1 MVHCPKGRGKKEAER
16 ESATPRA
23 HSNTKIT
30 KMLQGIPTMSPHIA
44 NAVEEAIT
52 TRPNATTKTK
62 LAPLNIGIRD
72 NQLLVDK
79 NGDKFV
85 DLLSDLGWDYQC
97 MTSSGRETYDK
108 LMQMLG
114 IIKPDEVYM
123 EI

>member
-1 MVHCPKGRGKKEAER
+1 M
-16 ESATPRA
+16 
-23 HSNTKIT
+23 TK
-30 KMLQGIPTMSPHIA
+30 
-44 NAVEEAIT
+44 
-52 TRPNATTKTK
+52 KTK

-85 DLLSDLGWDYQC
+85 DLLSDLGWDYQS

-114 IIKPDEVYM
+114 IIEPDEVFM

>member
-1 MVHCPKGRGKKEAER
+1 M
-16 ESATPRA
+16 
-23 HSNTKIT
+23 
-30 KMLQGIPTMSPHIA
+30 
-44 NAVEEAIT
+44 
-52 TRPNATTKTK
+52 TTKTK
-62 LAPLNIGIRD
+62 LEPLNIGVRD

-85 DLLSDLGWDYQC
+85 DLLSDLGWDYQS

-114 IIKPDEVYM
+114 IIEHNEVYM

>member
-1 MVHCPKGRGKKEAER
+1 M
-16 ESATPRA
+16 
-23 HSNTKIT
+23 
-30 KMLQGIPTMSPHIA
+30 
-44 NAVEEAIT
+44 
-52 TRPNATTKTK
+52 TTKTK
-62 LAPLNIGIRD
+62 LEPLNIGVRD

-108 LMQMLG
+108 LMQILG
-114 IIKPDEVYM
+114 IIEPDEVYM

>member
-1 MVHCPKGRGKKEAER
+1 M
-16 ESATPRA
+16 
-23 HSNTKIT
+23 
-30 KMLQGIPTMSPHIA
+30 
-44 NAVEEAIT
+44 
-52 TRPNATTKTK
+52 TTKTK
-62 LAPLNIGIRD
+62 LEPLNIGVRD

-97 MTSSGRETYDK
+97 MTSSGREAYDK

-114 IIKPDEVYM
+114 IIEPDEVYM

>member
-1 MVHCPKGRGKKEAER
+1 M
-16 ESATPRA
+16 
-23 HSNTKIT
+23 
-30 KMLQGIPTMSPHIA
+30 
-44 NAVEEAIT
+44 
-52 TRPNATTKTK
+52 TTKTK
-62 LAPLNIGIRD
+62 LEPLNIGVRD

-97 MTSSGRETYDK
+97 MTSSGRATYDK

-114 IIKPDEVYM
+114 IIEPDEVYM

>member
-1 MVHCPKGRGKKEAER
+1 M
-16 ESATPRA
+16 
-23 HSNTKIT
+23 
-30 KMLQGIPTMSPHIA
+30 
-44 NAVEEAIT
+44 
-52 TRPNATTKTK
+52 TTKTK
-62 LAPLNIGIRD
+62 LEPLNIGVKD

-85 DLLSDLGWDYQC
+85 DLLSDLGWDYQS

-114 IIKPDEVYM
+114 IIEPDEVYM

>member
-1 MVHCPKGRGKKEAER
+1 MK
-16 ESATPRA
+16 
-23 HSNTKIT
+23 KIT
-30 KMLQGIPTMSPHIA
+30 KM
-44 NAVEEAIT
+44 
-52 TRPNATTKTK
+52 
-62 LAPLNIGIRD
+62 NIGIKGD
-72 NQLLVDK
+72 QLLVYE

-85 DLLSDLGWDYQC
+85 DLLSDLGWDYQS

>member
-1 MVHCPKGRGKKEAER
+1 M
-16 ESATPRA
+16 
-23 HSNTKIT
+23 
-30 KMLQGIPTMSPHIA
+30 
-44 NAVEEAIT
+44 
-52 TRPNATTKTK
+52 TTKTK
-62 LAPLNIGIRD
+62 LEPLNIGVRD

-85 DLLSDLGWDYQC
+85 DLLSDLGWDYQS

-114 IIKPDEVYM
+114 FIEPDEVYM

>member
-1 MVHCPKGRGKKEAER
+1 M
-16 ESATPRA
+16 
-23 HSNTKIT
+23 
-30 KMLQGIPTMSPHIA
+30 
-44 NAVEEAIT
+44 
-52 TRPNATTKTK
+52 TTKTK

-114 IIKPDEVYM
+114 IIEPDEVYM

>member
-1 MVHCPKGRGKKEAER
+1 M
-16 ESATPRA
+16 
-23 HSNTKIT
+23 
-30 KMLQGIPTMSPHIA
+30 
-44 NAVEEAIT
+44 
-52 TRPNATTKTK
+52 TTKTK
-62 LAPLNIGIRD
+62 LEPLNIGVRD

-114 IIKPDEVYM
+114 IIEPNEVYM